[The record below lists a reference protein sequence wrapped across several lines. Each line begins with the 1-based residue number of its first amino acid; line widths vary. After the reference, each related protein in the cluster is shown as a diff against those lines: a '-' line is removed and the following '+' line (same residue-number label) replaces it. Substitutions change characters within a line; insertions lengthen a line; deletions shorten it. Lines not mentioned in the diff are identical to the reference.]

1 MEEKISV
8 IVPIYKVEDYL
19 HRCVDSIINQTYTN
33 LDIILVDDGSPDNC
47 PMICDEYAKKDTRI
61 RVIHKKNGGLS
72 DARNAGLEIAT
83 GEYIGFVDSDDWIH
97 KDMYSILYN
106 IMMKKQCD
114 IVECNATKIYD
125 IINDKDINFKYRFF
139 NYTKENAIEELI
151 SEKTIQ
157 QTVWNKL
164 YKKELIQDIFFEK
177 GKVHEDEFWTY
188 QAINKCNNLIH
199 VDLDLYYYF
208 QRENSIM
215 GNKYSLK
222 RLNAIEG
229 RYNRYLFIS
238 RNFPQFLNK
247 AKLNLF
253 YISIY
258 YLQQSMKCSQKE
270 EYKISYDFISD
281 IIKKIEFRREDYDKF
296 SFNDNLWIFISK
308 ISLGFCCR
316 IRNILK
322 LGV

>member
-1 MEEKISV
+1 MGDKISV

-33 LDIILVDDGSPDNC
+33 LEIILVDDGSPDNC
-47 PMICDEYAKKDTRI
+47 PIICDEYAKKDSRI
-61 RVIHKKNGGLS
+61 KVIHKKNGGLS

-106 IMMKKQCD
+106 EIKKEFCD
-114 IVECNATKIYD
+114 IVECNAIKTKNQ
-125 IINDKDINFKYRFF
+125 INDIDFEYEYKIFS
-139 NYTKENAIEELI
+139 YT
-151 SEKTIQ
+151 SEKAMEALILETVIQ

-164 YKKELIQDIFFEK
+164 YKREVVKNILFEQ

-188 QAINKCNNLIH
+188 QVISNCNNLIH
-199 VDLDLYYYF
+199 IDLDLYYYF
-208 QRENSIM
+208 QRDDSIM
-215 GNKYSLK
+215 GNNYSLK
-222 RLNAIEG
+222 RLDAIEG
-229 RYNRYLFIS
+229 RYNRYLFICNNYPKLS
-238 RNFPQFLNK
+238 NK

-258 YLQQSMKCSQKE
+258 YLQQSMRISKSK
-270 EYKISYDFISD
+270 EYKTSYKFIKNM
-281 IIKKIEFRREDYDKF
+281 IKKIKFNTKDYKEFSYK
-296 SFNDNLWIFISK
+296 DNLWILMSK
-308 ISLGFCCR
+308 ISLAFCCKV
-316 IRNILK
+316 RNILN